1 MMPIPS
7 VPTWMEAQGLHSRS
21 HQVQPVPTMRPLPEE
36 TEDEILERMH
46 LRKID
51 LEEDM
56 VLPFVPITVL
66 QGAVRVCS
74 IEPFVPEIIFEEEID
89 L

>member
-7 VPTWMEAQGLHSRS
+7 VPTWMEAQGLHSRP
-21 HQVQPVPTMRPLPEE
+21 HQVQLVPTMRPLSEE

-46 LRKID
+46 LHKPD
-51 LEEDM
+51 LEEDI
-56 VLPFVPITVL
+56 VLTFAPVNVL
-66 QGAVRVCS
+66 KGSIRVRS
-74 IEPFVPEIIFEEEID
+74 IELFVPEIVLEEEGE